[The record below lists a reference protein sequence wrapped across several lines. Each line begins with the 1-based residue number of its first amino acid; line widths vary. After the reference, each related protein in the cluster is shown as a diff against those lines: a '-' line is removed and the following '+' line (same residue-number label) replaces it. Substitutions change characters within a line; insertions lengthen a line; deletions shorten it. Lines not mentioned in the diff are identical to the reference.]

1 MPVKQIVEQQQVEA
15 PTHNLILPTQFVG
28 KFAVGDTTPSVK
40 NVRCWICQNT
50 GPVDITNFDD
60 GQEGQTL
67 KILGDGHSSV
77 DPASGKIVTASGAVA
92 LMANKVYTFTLFN
105 GVWYEDTHS

>member
-1 MPVKQIVEQQQVEA
+1 MPIRTVTEQQQVEA
-15 PTHNLILPTQFVG
+15 QTSNLILPTQYVG

-40 NVRCWICQNT
+40 NVRCWICQNIA
-50 GPVDITNFDD
+50 PLSISNFDD

-67 KILGDGHSSV
+67 KILGDGQSSV
-77 DPASGKIVTASGAVA
+77 DPAAGFIVTASGALA
-92 LMANKVYTFTLFN
+92 LMAGHVYTFTKFN

>member
-1 MPVKQIVEQQQVEA
+1 MPIKTIVEQQQVEA
-15 PTHNLILPTQFVG
+15 QTSNLILPTQYVG
-28 KFAVGDTTPSVK
+28 KFTKLDTTPSVK

-50 GPVDITNFDD
+50 VPVDITNFDD

-67 KILGDGHSSV
+67 KVLGDGNSSV
-77 DPASGKIVTASGAVA
+77 DPAAGFIVTASGAVA
-92 LMANKVYTFTLFN
+92 LMANKVYTFTKFN

>member
-1 MPVKQIVEQQQVEA
+1 MIGVKQITEQQQVEA
-15 PTHNLILPTQFVG
+15 QTSNLILPTQFVG
-28 KFAVGDTTPSVK
+28 HFPKGVTTPSVK
-40 NVRCWICQNT
+40 NVRCWVCQNT
-50 GPVDITNFDD
+50 APVTITDFLD

-67 KILGDGHSSV
+67 KVLGDGNSSV
-77 DPASGKIVTASGAVA
+77 QNGPNIVTASGAVA